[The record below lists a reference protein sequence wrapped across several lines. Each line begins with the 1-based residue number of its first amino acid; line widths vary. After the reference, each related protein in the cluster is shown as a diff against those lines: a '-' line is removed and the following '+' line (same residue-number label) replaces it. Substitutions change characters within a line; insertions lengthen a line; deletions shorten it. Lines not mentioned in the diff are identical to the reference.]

1 MLAHHGAVIM
11 SQRLAL
17 SKIAA
22 LSGALAL
29 SAAAV
34 VGAPTPAAAMFHFHG
49 GGSHMFH
56 GGGPNMFHSGGPHM
70 AFDGFHHRFHHNRFF
85 AGFAFA
91 PGYDFGDYD
100 AYDQCLQRVW
110 GPYGWRWTNVCN

>member
-1 MLAHHGAVIM
+1 MLAHHGVVIM

-22 LSGALAL
+22 LIGAFALA
-29 SAAAV
+29 ATVV
-34 VGAPTPAAAMFHFHG
+34 VGATTPAAAMIHFHG

-56 GGGPNMFHSGGPHM
+56 GGGPHM

-91 PGYDFGDYD
+91 PGYDFGDYG

-110 GPYGWRWTNVCN
+110 GPYGWRWINVCY

>member
-1 MLAHHGAVIM
+1 M

-22 LSGALAL
+22 LRRIVLGGALAL
-29 SAAAV
+29 AAASVV
-34 VGAPTPAAAMFHFHG
+34 VGAATPAAAMFRFHGG

-56 GGGPNMFHSGGPHM
+56 GGGPHMFFHGGGPHM
-70 AFDGFHHRFHHNRFF
+70 AFGDFHHRFNHNRFGF
-85 AGFAFA
+85 AGFG
-91 PGYDFGDYD
+91 PGFDFGGYD

-110 GPYGWRWTNVCN
+110 GPYGWRWINVCY